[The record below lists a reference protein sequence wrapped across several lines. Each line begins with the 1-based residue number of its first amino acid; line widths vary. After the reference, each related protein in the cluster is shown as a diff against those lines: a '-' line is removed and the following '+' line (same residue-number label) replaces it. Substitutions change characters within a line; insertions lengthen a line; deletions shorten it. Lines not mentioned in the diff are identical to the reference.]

1 LLFLPGAL
9 WRQET
14 SAVVVSSFPVSSAAH
29 QIIFG
34 FVSETGH
41 AFWGEVTTRK

>member
-14 SAVVVSSFPVSSAAH
+14 SAVVVSSFPVRSAAH
-29 QIIFG
+29 QIIFEFAG
-34 FVSETGH
+34 QTGR
-41 AFWGEVTTRK
+41 AFWGEVTIRK